1 MINEVHSDDQFFH
14 LWSKVFHS
22 HDQNIILW
30 TREVHSYGHHYSTW
44 LLIHSMKSYDQWSWT
59 ITVHEIH
66 IYMIFGDPSG
76 QTFALILTVCHKVL
90 LAISL
95 AWDIRLKC
103 TITSKI
109 FSKEKLC
116 DIRFLFQEAKIII
129 RTSRMATTAPPGSDN
144 NVNFLSW
151 LISGFQMFSDVFR

>member
-1 MINEVHSDDQFFH
+1 
-14 LWSKVFHS
+14 
-22 HDQNIILW
+22 
-30 TREVHSYGHHYSTW
+30 
-44 LLIHSMKSYDQWSWT
+44 MKSYDQWSWT
-59 ITVHEIH
+59 IKVHEIH

-90 LAISL
+90 AISL

-103 TITSKI
+103 TFLSKI

-144 NVNFLSW
+144 NVNSLSW
-151 LISGFQMFSDVFR
+151 LISCFQMFSNVFKCFQIMRKEGWWEREGTNGNLHFHVFKPGLPFHLHTSLLRNKINQ